1 MTRLFIL
8 FFILINFIGCNKK
21 IEESKKVELMFLD
34 DYIFPA
40 NQFFDSTKVGGL
52 SGIDYYDGNYY
63 LVADD
68 SKLPRYYKATIEIKK
83 KLIVQIDFVDMV
95 LLRDHPYYENQT
107 LDLESIV
114 FDTNN
119 QITMVSEGAINK
131 NKNPLLFSA
140 NYKGEFLFDFELP
153 TNFLVS
159 HEPKPIH
166 NKTLEG
172 LSHSFN
178 KDGFWTAFELPLIQD
193 GDEPSYQKANSPIRI
208 TYFDKKTRKATK
220 EFAYQLEP
228 ITKPYV
234 GDYNLNGLTDIL
246 EFKPNHFIVIERT
259 YQSEKG
265 TQGNTINLFHA
276 WIEKTSTNTLT
287 INSLKQTDFIPLKKE
302 LVFSF
307 DTVKNKL
314 TEGIIDNIEGITLG
328 PILEN
333 GNQSIILISDDNFQ
347 LFGKQLNQFLL
358 LEIKE

>member
-1 MTRLFIL
+1 MTRPFIL
-8 FFILINFIGCNKK
+8 FFILINFIGCSKK
-21 IEESKKVELMFLD
+21 LEESKKIELIFLD

-40 NQFFDSTKVGGL
+40 NQFFENTKIGGL
-52 SGIDYYDGNYY
+52 SGIDYQDGNYY

-68 SKLPRYYKATIEIKK
+68 SKFPRYYKATIEIDK
-83 KLIVQIDFVDMV
+83 KLIVQIDFIDMV
-95 LLRDHPYYENQT
+95 LFKDHPYYENQT

-114 FDTNN
+114 FDINN

-131 NKNPLLFSA
+131 NKNPLLFST
-140 NYKGEFLFDFELP
+140 NYNGEFLFDFELP
-153 TNFLVS
+153 NNFLVS
-159 HEPKPIH
+159 HEPNPIH

-178 KDGFWTAFELPLIQD
+178 KDGFWTAFELPIIQD
-193 GDEPSYQKANSPIRI
+193 GEEPSYQKANSPIRI
-208 TYFDKKTRKATK
+208 TYFDKETRKATK
-220 EFAYQLEP
+220 EFAYQLDP

-246 EFKPNHFIVIERT
+246 EFKPNHFIIIERT
-259 YQSEKG
+259 YQSGKG
-265 TQGNTINLFHA
+265 TQGNTINLFHT
-276 WIEKTSTNTLT
+276 WIEKSSTNTLA
-287 INSLKQTDFIPLKKE
+287 IKSLKKSDFIPLKKE

-307 DTVKNKL
+307 DVVKGQL
-314 TEGIIDNIEGITLG
+314 TEQTIDNIEGITLG

>member
-1 MTRLFIL
+1 MTRPFIL
-8 FFILINFIGCNKK
+8 FFILINFIGCSKK
-21 IEESKKVELMFLD
+21 LEESKKIELIFLD

-52 SGIDYYDGNYY
+52 SGIDYHDGNYY

-68 SKLPRYYKATIEIKK
+68 SKLPRYYKAIIEIKK
-83 KLIVQIDFVDMV
+83 KAIIHIDFVEV
-95 LLRDHPYYENQT
+95 VFFKDHPYYKNHT
-107 LDLESIV
+107 LDLEAIEV
-114 FDTNN
+114 NN
-119 QITMVSEGAINK
+119 NKITLVSEGAINK
-131 NKNPLLFSA
+131 NKNPLLFST
-140 NYKGEFLFDFELP
+140 NYKGEFLFDYELP
-153 TNFLVS
+153 SNFLVS

-172 LSHSFN
+172 LSHSFD

-193 GDEPSYQKANSPIRI
+193 GDEPSYLKANSPIRI

-220 EFAYQLEP
+220 EFAYQLDP
-228 ITKPYV
+228 ITKPSI
-234 GDYNLNGLTDIL
+234 GNYNLNGVTDVL

-259 YQSEKG
+259 YQSDKG

>member
-1 MTRLFIL
+1 MPGFEM
-8 FFILINFIGCNKK
+8 FGD
-21 IEESKKVELMFLD
+21 EERKNVNDVLE
-34 DYIFPA
+34 
-40 NQFFDSTKVGGL
+40 
-52 SGIDYYDGNYY
+52 SGILMRYGFDGLRNGHWKAKEFETEFANKMGVDYC
-63 LVADD
+63 
-68 SKLPRYYKATIEIKK
+68 
-83 KLIVQIDFVDMV
+83 
-95 LLRDHPYYENQT
+95 
-107 LDLESIV
+107 
-114 FDTNN
+114 
-119 QITMVSEGAINK
+119 
-131 NKNPLLFSA
+131 
-140 NYKGEFLFDFELP
+140 
-153 TNFLVS
+153 
-159 HEPKPIH
+159 
-166 NKTLEG
+166 
-172 LSHSFN
+172 
-178 KDGFWTAFELPLIQD
+178 QD

>member
-1 MTRLFIL
+1 MTRLFLL
-8 FFILINFIGCNKK
+8 FFMLTNFISCVQTHKKSQK
-21 IEESKKVELMFLD
+21 IELVFLD
-34 DYIFPA
+34 EYVLPA
-40 NQFFDSTKVGGL
+40 NQIFNNTKIGGL
-52 SGIDYYDGNYY
+52 SGIDFFDGNYY
-63 LVADD
+63 LVVDD
-68 SKLPRYYKATIEIKK
+68 SKLPRYYKAIIEIKK
-83 KLIVQIDFVDMV
+83 KAIIHIDFVEV
-95 LLRDHPYYENQT
+95 VFFKDHPYYENHT
-107 LDLESIV
+107 LDLEAIV
-114 FDTNN
+114 VNN
-119 QITMVSEGAINK
+119 NKITLVSEGAINK
-131 NKNPLLFSA
+131 NKNPVLFST
-140 NYKGEFLFDFELP
+140 NYNGEFLFDFELP

-172 LSHSFN
+172 LSNSYHN
-178 KDGFWTAFELPLIQD
+178 DGFWTAFELPLIQD

-220 EFAYQLEP
+220 EFAYQLDP

-333 GNQSIILISDDNFQ
+333 GNQSIMLISDDNFQ